1 MKSQRFTLIWSEK
14 LMFRTPSLIP
24 KFLRTRI
31 HLPATKTSK
40 TTRDTTQKQ
49 TRSEALPLRYVGHLN
64 KLFSGTRKQVNHTHR
79 KPRDAI
85 TYNPGNTHLF
95 LSGYRKDPPLCPR
108 LQSTHLI
115 SPGNRERSSRTQTPI
130 CHYPIHGEEQPERNP
145 GQTQTRTGTVA
156 ISFTHHYPERERKFL
171 NSRERHYFICGE
183 Q

>member
-1 MKSQRFTLIWSEK
+1 M
-14 LMFRTPSLIP
+14 
-24 KFLRTRI
+24 
-31 HLPATKTSK
+31 SK

-49 TRSEALPLRYVGHLN
+49 TRSEALPLRYAGHLN